1 MLDHQVCKTVIRFL
15 FAFLLSV
22 ILSNAAHASD
32 IVLMAY
38 PIKSS
43 DAPVRVLDDR
53 KFVIC
58 DACPPYDSLSQMVQ
72 VVRPRIAMRFSR
84 PPVKMAGLATT
95 RPAKESRQ
103 PLEITVYFPFGEF
116 RLKGGESAKLDA
128 AVESLKAADKI
139 EITGYTCRI
148 GSKRQNDILAIK
160 RASEVATYLSSGG
173 ISREKME
180 VKGTGKCC
188 YRDNTRL
195 DINRRVE
202 VKTINK

>member
-1 MLDHQVCKTVIRFL
+1 MIRFL

-22 ILSNAAHASD
+22 ILSDAAHASD
-32 IVLMAY
+32 IVQMAY

-72 VVRPRIAMRFSR
+72 VVRHRIAMRFSQ
-84 PPVKMAGLATT
+84 PPVKMTRLATSI
-95 RPAKESRQ
+95 PAKESKQ

-116 RLKGGESAKLDA
+116 KLKGGESAKLDA
-128 AVESLKAADKI
+128 AVDSLKAADKI

-148 GSKRQNDILAIK
+148 GSKRQNDILAMK
-160 RASEVATYLSSGG
+160 RASEVASYLSSGG
-173 ISREKME
+173 ISKEKME
-180 VKGTGKCC
+180 VRGTGKCC